1 MSLIA
6 NPGEE
11 WVADVT
17 AGHLIF
23 PGVITIPSPALFPI
37 PMLSAQFFI
46 MTTQSRLKCDI
57 GSHASVNI
65 SSYLK
70 SYHALFSYLSA
81 LVLLTNIYSL
91 FQLLSNLYIV
101 LKLTVY
107 LSLLV
112 N

>member
-17 AGHLIF
+17 ASHLIF

-57 GSHASVNI
+57 GSHASSHYFNCLSDAFPSFSFSI
-65 SSYLK
+65 YL
-70 SYHALFSYLSA
+70 A
-81 LVLLTNIYSL
+81 
-91 FQLLSNLYIV
+91 FQV
-101 LKLTVY
+101 
-107 LSLLV
+107 
-112 N
+112 

>member
-1 MSLIA
+1 MQ
-6 NPGEE
+6 
-11 WVADVT
+11 
-17 AGHLIF
+17 HR
-23 PGVITIPSPALFPI
+23 ITSFHYFILLMLFHRFNLPSVV
-37 PMLSAQFFI
+37 
-46 MTTQSRLKCDI
+46 
-57 GSHASVNI
+57 SVNI
-65 SSYLK
+65 TSYLK
-70 SYHALFSYLSA
+70 SYDELLSLSA